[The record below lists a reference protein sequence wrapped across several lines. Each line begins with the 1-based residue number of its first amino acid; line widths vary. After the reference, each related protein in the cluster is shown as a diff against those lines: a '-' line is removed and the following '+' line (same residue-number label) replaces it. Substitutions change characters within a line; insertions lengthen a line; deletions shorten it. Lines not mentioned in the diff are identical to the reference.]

1 MNVGMLLSSHA
12 RFRPE
17 HTAVVFENKRLTFKE
32 FNTRVN
38 KCANALLAMGVRK
51 GDKVA
56 TLLPNSLE
64 LLEIYWACPKIGAVI
79 VPLSTLLMDKGII
92 SLLRD
97 SESKVLVTSAQFVPI
112 VQRISDDLP
121 DIPPS
126 NYVIVDWARSTPYR
140 DYRTMVDEASEGE
153 PPPIEVRDEDPFN
166 IMYTSGTTGLPKG
179 IVHTHYVRA
188 MYCMTFASCFRMTP
202 ESVVLHAGSIVF
214 NGAFVTLM
222 PAMFLGATYV
232 LLRQFEPSQFIES
245 IQREKATHVVMVPS
259 QIVAMLRAPNFS
271 IEALQSL
278 EMICSLGA
286 PLHRE
291 YKEELH
297 RKLPGR
303 FYELY
308 GLTEGFITV
317 LDRTVAP
324 HRVDSVG
331 SPTFFSEMRIV
342 DERGNDLPPFQVGE
356 IIGRGPMLMPGYY
369 KRPDLTAEAIR
380 EGWLYTGD
388 LGYVDEDGFSAEWTI
403 PARMALR
410 GRARKSRERRFSRRD
425 ALCASAWQGRTS
437 AEAFHFHPLM
447 TQEPGWRTGHMPR
460 STHAF
465 LPGVRGLPLRGGPSR
480 GELALRGKGRMR
492 CEAGLLRMDA
502 LCASGGIGASACP
515 CMASRT
521 SSPSPRSRSHIF
533 SRPWAGP

>member
-202 ESVVLHAGSIVF
+202 ESVVLHGGSIVF

-259 QIVAMLRAPNFS
+259 QIVPMLRAPNFS

-317 LDRTVAP
+317 LDRTAAP

-331 SPTFFSEMRIV
+331 TPTFFSEMRIV

-388 LGYVDEDGFSAEWTI
+388 LGYVDEDGFLYLVDRKKDMIISGGVNVYPRDIEEVIVRHPAVREAAVFGI
-403 PARMALR
+403 PDDKWGEAPVAAVVLNLPD
-410 GRARKSRERRFSRRD
+410 AVSREELIRWINEHVEAKFQRVKDVLIMRD
-425 ALCASAWQGRTS
+425 FPRNVAGKTLKRVIREEYLDASKKGGQKSGEKAGTTLCNA
-437 AEAFHFHPLM
+437 
-447 TQEPGWRTGHMPR
+447 
-460 STHAF
+460 
-465 LPGVRGLPLRGGPSR
+465 
-480 GELALRGKGRMR
+480 
-492 CEAGLLRMDA
+492 
-502 LCASGGIGASACP
+502 
-515 CMASRT
+515 
-521 SSPSPRSRSHIF
+521 
-533 SRPWAGP
+533 